1 MRQTENK
8 RNVPDVFTC
17 EDGTQIRTKEEW
29 FTKRRP
35 ELLELFRKEEYGRLP
50 DMREVEVRFR
60 VADIREGTGIMA
72 GEAIRKTI
80 EVEAVRKGRSFI
92 FNFVLF
98 IPKGLEKPAP
108 VFVVVC
114 NRGIKDSDPAR
125 HFLSPF
131 YPAETIVSRNYAC
144 AAFRTQ
150 EVAPDY
156 EEGFTTGFHRLFP
169 EYAAPGADLAD
180 GGWEKTKRPADAW
193 GAISAWAWAASCLMD
208 YFEQDPMIDEK
219 RAAVVGH
226 SRGGKMALWCA
237 AQDER
242 YAMAV
247 SSCAG
252 NRGDALARGSKGE
265 KIKDIVKRFPYWFA
279 GNYQKYAD
287 HEENLPFDQHMLISL
302 IAPRLVYTTS
312 KTFDAWADPEGQF
325 ESLCQASPVFE
336 LTGVKGLETMDRPCP
351 GHVLHEGHIGYHYK
365 TGNHDLD
372 EYDWERIM
380 DFADKH
386 M

>member
-1 MRQTENK
+1 MRQTENR

-169 EYAAPGADLAD
+169 EYAASGADLAD

-226 SRGGKMALWCA
+226 SRGGKTALWCA

-252 NRGDALARGSKGE
+252 NSGDALARGSKGE
-265 KIKDIVKRFPYWFA
+265 KIKDI
-279 GNYQKYAD
+279 G
-287 HEENLPFDQHMLISL
+287 LPEIIRNMQIMKKICHL
-302 IAPRLVYTTS
+302 TS
-312 KTFDAWADPEGQF
+312 I
-325 ESLCQASPVFE
+325 C
-336 LTGVKGLETMDRPCP
+336 
-351 GHVLHEGHIGYHYK
+351 
-365 TGNHDLD
+365 
-372 EYDWERIM
+372 
-380 DFADKH
+380 
-386 M
+386 